1 MRKSFVRQLGLM
13 MMMIAS
19 LASTGLL
26 AQATPSASLNASSGK
41 VKPSVVSSG
50 YVSVDLGVVSPGIA
64 AIVRTPTE
72 WWVAGSYRDGSGEH
86 RPGLWKS
93 AGGTS
98 WTRIETVAITPYGE
112 VSELYALATN
122 AGNVAAVGMATGGAH
137 GNPRTVSWVLQ
148 ADGKLHEVAA
158 NFELYNGVRQI
169 GVRSITG
176 GPSGFVIFGTRNNRN
191 DRIGATSWTSAAGD
205 DFTIRDNDPALSSGP
220 GEFVQGLDVTST
232 DTGYVAVGERLV
244 IDGSSIDTDGIA
256 WKSADGIAWQRF
268 APSGLLLGGP
278 GDQRAQ
284 RIAVDGARTM
294 IAGTKTAGTKTAGT
308 KVSFLAWTSTDSAHW
323 KRSALGELRS
333 SDNAL
338 SNVTGVW
345 NQSGRM
351 IVSARVGSTLRAVE
365 SADGSRWKVLPLPT
379 ELPVSDR
386 ARLVVA
392 SSREQLLVGAAVF
405 GVAQSQGGGLWEKRL

>member
-1 MRKSFVRQLGLM
+1 
-13 MMMIAS
+13 MMIAS

-26 AQATPSASLNASSGK
+26 AQATPTASLNASSGK
-41 VKPSVVSSG
+41 VKQSVVSSA
-50 YVSVDLGVVSPGIA
+50 YDPVDLGVASPGIA

-93 AGGTS
+93 ARGTS

-112 VSELYALATN
+112 VSELYALAADTH
-122 AGNVAAVGMATGGAH
+122 GVAAVGMATGGAH

-169 GVRSITG
+169 GVRSIAG

-191 DRIGATSWTSAAGD
+191 DRIGATSWTSLAGD
-205 DFTIRDNDPALSSGP
+205 DFTIRDNDPALSSGS

-256 WKSADGIAWQRF
+256 WNSADGIAWQRF
-268 APSGLLLGGP
+268 APAGLLLGGP

-284 RIAVDGARTM
+284 RIAVDGTRTL
-294 IAGTKTAGTKTAGT
+294 IAGTTTVGT
-308 KVSFLAWTSTDSAHW
+308 KVRFLAWTSTDSAHW

-333 SDNAL
+333 SDIAL

-351 IVSARVGSTLRAVE
+351 IVSARVGSTLRAGE

-386 ARLVVA
+386 ARLLVA
-392 SSREQLLVGAAVF
+392 SSRDQLLVGAAVF